1 MIKTIL
7 VPVDGSDHADRA
19 VELAADLAAKYGAT
33 LELYHVLLV
42 GQNVP
47 EEIRQLSDKDG
58 YEEPALAVGG
68 GFVEASLPR
77 AVLEDIAVELLE
89 RAHKRADEHG
99 AKNVKSAWGQGP
111 TTDQILGRAKEVGAD
126 MIVMGSRGLSDL
138 KGLVVG
144 SVSHKISHLFEG
156 TVVTVK

>member
-19 VELAADLAAKYGAT
+19 VELGADLAAKYGAT
-33 LELYHVLLV
+33 LELYHVLLA

-47 EEIRQLSDKDG
+47 DEIRQLSDKEG
-58 YEEPALAVGG
+58 AEEPALAVGG
-68 GFVEASLPR
+68 GYVEASLPR
-77 AVLEDIAVELLE
+77 AVLEDIAVKLLE
-89 RAHKRADEHG
+89 RAQKRAEEHG
-99 AKNVKSAWGQGP
+99 ATDVKSAWGQGP
-111 TTDQILGRAKEVGAD
+111 ATEQILERAKEVGAD

-144 SVSHKISHLFEG
+144 SVSHKISHLFDG